1 MQEQEERDR
10 GREGAAGSSGPGE
23 SKKRG
28 EEKERDGGS
37 TERDREMGREGTE
50 KHRDRL
56 DQKHN
61 SAVVAWAQN
70 GRARLVPREGSSAPV
85 RPRAG
90 RATCPYSPPGA
101 EPEGGGGAGDGR
113 EIRGS
118 RGVGAVGTRETAA
131 GGKRWGPRPP
141 PSPHL

>member
-1 MQEQEERDR
+1 MD
-10 GREGAAGSSGPGE
+10 
-23 SKKRG
+23 
-28 EEKERDGGS
+28 
-37 TERDREMGREGTE
+37 REGTE

-90 RATCPYSPPGA
+90 RATYPSLHPGRNLKEGAGLGVGGRFGETEVLGQWGRGKPQLA
-101 EPEGGGGAGDGR
+101 ERGGALGR
-113 EIRGS
+113 LPLHISERRLRGPLS
-118 RGVGAVGTRETAA
+118 VPAAVSHDVEQVTHSWE
-131 GGKRWGPRPP
+131 
-141 PSPHL
+141 PH